1 MKKIIT
7 SILAASAVFGFVS
20 CNKSSGKSSEV
31 VVKLGVT
38 GSVYEDLWEPAQKAL
53 KEQGI
58 NLKIVQFTDYVTP
71 NNALANGE
79 IDLNGFQHRIFFA
92 TEIKNKG
99 YDISLVGN
107 TFLTPLN
114 VYSNKIK
121 SIDELKD
128 GDVVAI
134 PNDVTNGGRAIKVLE
149 SAGLIKLKEDAG
161 FNPTVNDIVGNPK
174 NIVIKELAAN
184 TIPSALNDVTAAAIN
199 GNYALDFNIDPKT
212 AIVKDT
218 LEDKEY
224 WNLIAARTADLKD
237 KEKVA
242 VYDKIVKA
250 YQSAATEDVYNN
262 KFSGYYIKT
271 GWGIDELE
279 QYK

>member
-1 MKKIIT
+1 MSMEKEALEI
-7 SILAASAVFGFVS
+7 
-20 CNKSSGKSSEV
+20 
-31 VVKLGVT
+31 
-38 GSVYEDLWEPAQKAL
+38 YL
-53 KEQGI
+53 KE
-58 NLKIVQFTDYVTP
+58 
-71 NNALANGE
+71 
-79 IDLNGFQHRIFFA
+79 
-92 TEIKNKG
+92 
-99 YDISLVGN
+99 
-107 TFLTPLN
+107 
-114 VYSNKIK
+114 
-121 SIDELKD
+121 
-128 GDVVAI
+128 
-134 PNDVTNGGRAIKVLE
+134 
-149 SAGLIKLKEDAG
+149 LIKLKSKAEVKLEKEILKH
-161 FNPTVNDIVGNPK
+161 NSKLNKIIEEYPTVNDIVGNPK

>member
-20 CNKSSGKSSEV
+20 CNKSSGKTSEV

-161 FNPTVNDIVGNPK
+161 FNPIVGNPK

>member
-7 SILAASAVFGFVS
+7 SILAAAAVFGFVS

-71 NNALANGE
+71 INALANGE

-149 SAGLIKLKEDAG
+149 SAGLITLKE
-161 FNPTVNDIVGNPK
+161 
-174 NIVIKELAAN
+174 
-184 TIPSALNDVTAAAIN
+184 
-199 GNYALDFNIDPKT
+199 
-212 AIVKDT
+212 
-218 LEDKEY
+218 
-224 WNLIAARTADLKD
+224 
-237 KEKVA
+237 
-242 VYDKIVKA
+242 
-250 YQSAATEDVYNN
+250 
-262 KFSGYYIKT
+262 
-271 GWGIDELE
+271 
-279 QYK
+279 

>member
-1 MKKIIT
+1 
-7 SILAASAVFGFVS
+7 
-20 CNKSSGKSSEV
+20 
-31 VVKLGVT
+31 
-38 GSVYEDLWEPAQKAL
+38 
-53 KEQGI
+53 
-58 NLKIVQFTDYVTP
+58 
-71 NNALANGE
+71 
-79 IDLNGFQHRIFFA
+79 
-92 TEIKNKG
+92 
-99 YDISLVGN
+99 
-107 TFLTPLN
+107 
-114 VYSNKIK
+114 
-121 SIDELKD
+121 
-128 GDVVAI
+128 
-134 PNDVTNGGRAIKVLE
+134 
-149 SAGLIKLKEDAG
+149 
-161 FNPTVNDIVGNPK
+161 VGNPK

-237 KEKVA
+237 REKVA